1 MTIASVI
8 KLIIIGVGMFFYYR
22 TLEEE
27 GGLYISTPIIAIA
40 TLFLALSLT
49 LDKIGSYIFF
59 LMFYTFLYFT
69 LVFMAQTDTVISI
82 TFFSINML
90 TELGVRVGLIHP
102 FIPLIVFIISISA
115 LYAFQYVDVDFVFAI
130 FKFFLIT
137 IIFLIIWNYL
147 RPRVFVF
154 FYDNLPHFLI

>member
-49 LDKIGSYIFF
+49 LDKMGSYIFF
-59 LMFYTFLYFT
+59 LSCILLLY
-69 LVFMAQTDTVISI
+69 L
-82 TFFSINML
+82 
-90 TELGVRVGLIHP
+90 
-102 FIPLIVFIISISA
+102 
-115 LYAFQYVDVDFVFAI
+115 
-130 FKFFLIT
+130 
-137 IIFLIIWNYL
+137 
-147 RPRVFVF
+147 
-154 FYDNLPHFLI
+154 